1 MMLPLTQ
8 GRHFSLLTVCGVPV
22 RAHPYVNIV
31 ALFSREGHT
40 ARKGNT

>member
-1 MMLPLTQ
+1 MMLPLKQ

-22 RAHPYVNIV
+22 SAPPYVNIM
-31 ALFSREGHT
+31 ALFSRKGHT